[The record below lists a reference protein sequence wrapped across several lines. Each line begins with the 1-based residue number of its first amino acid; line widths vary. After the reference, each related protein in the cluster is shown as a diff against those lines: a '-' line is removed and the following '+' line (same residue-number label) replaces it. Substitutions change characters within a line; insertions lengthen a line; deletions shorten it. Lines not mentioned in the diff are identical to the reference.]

1 MEIIIFTTLALSL
14 INLLCIFI
22 ALARLFNIKSSSS
35 DISSQN
41 FDRLERKLAEAN
53 KNTRQELTENAAQLR
68 KELSENITSFRHET
82 AKSAQEQREE
92 FARTMQRFQEAFDNS
107 TGKSVEAQKERFAE
121 LDKRQK
127 ELLDA
132 TEKKL
137 EDIRLMVDEKLQ
149 NTLNERLGQSFKVVS
164 EQLENVQKGLGEMK
178 NLASDVGGIREIA
191 NDQRGRVQ
199 AAHDEKQLLDNVNFM
214 LDHCGEF
221 NRKDIREYAERNFA
235 VEVIGKQILRAYDF
249 ALGATHQQKM
259 RVRFGQAALAR
270 SMTAMQYFNR
280 KLR

>member
-1 MEIIIFTTLALSL
+1 MGTIIYTTLALSL
-14 INLLCIFI
+14 VNLLCIFV
-22 ALARLFNIKSSSS
+22 ALIRLFNLKPSSS

-41 FDRLERKLAEAN
+41 FDRLESILAEAN
-53 KNTRQELTENAAQLR
+53 KSTRQELTENAAQLR
-68 KELSENITSFRHET
+68 KELSDNMTSFRNET
-82 AKSAQEQREE
+82 SKGAQEQREE
-92 FARTMQRFQEAFDNS
+92 FSKTMQRFQENFDRN
-107 TGKSVEAQKERFAE
+107 TEMSVAAQKERFAE
-121 LDKRQK
+121 LDRRPK
-127 ELLDA
+127 ELLES

-137 EDIRLMVDEKLQ
+137 EEMRLMVDEKSQ
-149 NTLNERLGQSFKVVS
+149 KTLNERLGQSFKAVS
-164 EQLENVQKGLGEMK
+164 EQLENVQRGLGEMK

-249 ALGATHQQKM
+249 ALGATH
-259 RVRFGQAALAR
+259 
-270 SMTAMQYFNR
+270 
-280 KLR
+280 